1 MITSEEEAEAL
12 LFRSAR
18 TGSDTTTRRSGLV
31 VRAAATMRHAGM
43 TLVEVM
49 LVVAILAVLVSIGY
63 PSYQGY
69 LDRAKVAEA
78 KADILEI
85 ETAITR
91 YSIENN
97 AFPDDLSDIGMGN
110 FLDPWGNPY
119 QYLNI
124 ATTKG
129 NGKVRKDHA
138 LVPINSDYDLY
149 SMGKDGKSVSP
160 LTAKL
165 SRDDVVRGRNGQFV
179 GLASDF

>member
-1 MITSEEEAEAL
+1 M
-12 LFRSAR
+12 RP
-18 TGSDTTTRRSGLV
+18 TGI
-31 VRAAATMRHAGM
+31 

-49 LVVAILAVLVSIGY
+49 LVVAILAVLAWIAY
-63 PSYQGY
+63 PSYLAY

-85 ETAITR
+85 ETAITK
-91 YSIENN
+91 YDIENN
-97 AFPDDLSDIGMGN
+97 ALPDALSDIGKAN
-110 FLDPWGNPY
+110 SLDPWGNPY
-119 QYLNI
+119 QYINI

-160 LTAKL
+160 LTAKQ
-165 SRDDVVRGRNGQFV
+165 SRDDIVRGRNGQFV